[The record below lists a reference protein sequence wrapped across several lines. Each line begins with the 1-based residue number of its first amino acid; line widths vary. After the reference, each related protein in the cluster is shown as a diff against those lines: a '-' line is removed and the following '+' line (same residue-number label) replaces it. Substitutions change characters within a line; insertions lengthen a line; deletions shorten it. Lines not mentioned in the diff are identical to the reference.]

1 VIDKI
6 VVQLVIENEIH
17 SYQIQSTKINAL
29 KILFYF
35 MFIDDQQQQQQKKT
49 IQTHPRKKKK
59 SSLTI
64 NILKMN
70 NDSNLKNNH

>member
-1 VIDKI
+1 MIDKI

-35 MFIDDQQQQQQKKT
+35 MFIDDQQQQQKKT

-59 SSLTI
+59 I
-64 NILKMN
+64 IVN
-70 NDSNLKNNH
+70 N